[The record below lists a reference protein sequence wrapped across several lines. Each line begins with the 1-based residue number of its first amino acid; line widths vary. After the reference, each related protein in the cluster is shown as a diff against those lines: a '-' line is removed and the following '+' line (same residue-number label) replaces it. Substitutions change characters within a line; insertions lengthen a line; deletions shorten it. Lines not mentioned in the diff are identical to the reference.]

1 MTAARPSL
9 YLLRMA
15 SSAIASSVQHVRER
29 IAAAA
34 CRGGREPGAV
44 VLVGVSKTV
53 APERIREAVEAGLT
67 DLGENRVQEAREK
80 AALLPASVRWH
91 LVGHLQSNKAGHAA
105 RLFGVIHSIDS
116 REILARLDQ
125 AAEKEGRVIDG
136 LVQVNL
142 TDEQGKT
149 GISTDGLDAL
159 LEAAAACRSVRVRG
173 LMLLPPYEPDP
184 ERSRPHFR
192 RLRLLLEQTR
202 KRHASLDL
210 RHLSMGMSED
220 FEVAVEEGA
229 AMVRVGRALFG
240 ERRNEP

>member
-1 MTAARPSL
+1 MPAG
-9 YLLRMA
+9 
-15 SSAIASSVQHVRER
+15 AIASSVQHVRER

-34 CRGGREPGAV
+34 RRSGREPDAV

-116 REILARLDQ
+116 REILTRLDQ

-142 TDEQGKT
+142 TGEQSKA

-173 LMLLPPYEPDP
+173 LMLLPPYEADP

-202 KRHASLDL
+202 KRRASLDL

-229 AMVRVGRALFG
+229 TMIRVGRALFG

>member
-1 MTAARPSL
+1 M
-9 YLLRMA
+9 
-15 SSAIASSVQHVRER
+15 
-29 IAAAA
+29 
-34 CRGGREPGAV
+34 
-44 VLVGVSKTV
+44 
-53 APERIREAVEAGLT
+53 
-67 DLGENRVQEAREK
+67 
-80 AALLPASVRWH
+80 
-91 LVGHLQSNKAGHAA
+91 
-105 RLFGVIHSIDS
+105 
-116 REILARLDQ
+116 
-125 AAEKEGRVIDG
+125 IDG
-136 LVQVNL
+136 LVQVNP
-142 TDEQGKT
+142 TGEQGKT

-229 AMVRVGRALFG
+229 TMVRVGRALFG

>member
-1 MTAARPSL
+1 
-9 YLLRMA
+9 MA

-136 LVQVNL
+136 LVQVNP
-142 TDEQGKT
+142 TGEQGKT

-229 AMVRVGRALFG
+229 TMVRVGRALFG

>member
-1 MTAARPSL
+1 MPAGS
-9 YLLRMA
+9 
-15 SSAIASSVQHVRER
+15 IASSVERVRER

-34 CRGGREPGAV
+34 RRSGRASDAV

-53 APERIREAVEAGLT
+53 EPERIRQAVDAGLT

-80 AALLPASVRWH
+80 AALLPGSVRWH
-91 LVGHLQSNKAGHAA
+91 LVGHLQSNKAVHAA
-105 RLFGVIHSIDS
+105 RLFDVIHSIDT

-125 AAEKEGRVIDG
+125 AAQKEGRMMDALI
-136 LVQVNL
+136 QVNL
-142 TDEQGKT
+142 AGEESKS

-173 LMLLPPYEPDP
+173 LMVLPPYEPEA
-184 ERSRPHFR
+184 ERSRPQFR
-192 RLRLLLEQTR
+192 RLRQLLEQAQ
-202 KRHASLDL
+202 KRHASLEL

-229 AMVRVGRALFG
+229 TMVRVGRALFG
-240 ERRNEP
+240 ERRSTT